1 LEVNKIDRKLG
12 GFDASIPSTYF
23 PGDVSNCPVFSE
35 VKNERSRVVSRV
47 MVIDVP
53 LTGDVTPHGHGR
65 KDELAKGFFYG
76 AG

>member
-1 LEVNKIDRKLG
+1 
-12 GFDASIPSTYF
+12 
-23 PGDVSNCPVFSE
+23 VFSE

-53 LTGDVTPHGHGR
+53 LTGEVMPHGHGR